1 MKLNFYTNCS
11 LVRIPIKAGVT
22 DYYFPTN
29 VDWAGK
35 KVDKMLFILQNE
47 FDVSQYIYDPTDGQ
61 TPVIAD
67 YPSQT
72 GNVFVSLYDADNRE
86 VMHNVDIRFLSQQN
100 NAPLELNCVLNLSL
114 CRVTLTTS
122 PTVDYTLLCYVFHG
136 TRTEEHGE
144 LPRRMVHASFALE
157 AGQEISLRQIIHD
170 YVHALPGRIKGIYCE
185 GDTRVCYITLRDKKL
200 TYIMDNIIGWVMRP
214 INIAVVGIG
223 RPINFSES
231 EQKEPFL
238 LNDLDVDFD
247 NSYIRNGRNVK
258 LKDCHITFLY

>member
-35 KVDKMLFILQNE
+35 KVDKMLFFIGNLQG
-47 FDVSQYIYDPTDGQ
+47 FQGLTDPTDGQ
-61 TPVIAD
+61 TAVMMD
-67 YPSQT
+67 FPSMT
-72 GNVFVSLYDADNRE
+72 GNLFVSLYDTDNRE

-122 PTVDYTLLCYVFHG
+122 PTVDYTLLCYVFYC

-144 LPRRMVHASFALE
+144 LPRRMVHTSFALE

-185 GDTRVCYITLRDKKL
+185 EDTRLCYITLRDKQL
-200 TYIMDNIIGWVMRP
+200 TYMMDNVIGEIMRP
-214 INIAVVGIG
+214 IEVVQSLESG
-223 RPINFSES
+223 RPINFSIT
-231 EQKEPFL
+231 EQVCPFL